1 MNTTL
6 LILAAGMGSRYGGL
20 KQLDAIGPQGQAI
33 LEYSVYD
40 AIKAGFSKIV
50 FVIRK
55 DFEVQFKDTVA
66 TRFASGIKIEYA
78 FQSLNDLPDT
88 YKFKCPNERT
98 KPWGTAQAIWASRNF
113 IQEPFAV
120 INADDFYGRDAF
132 EVMHD
137 YCQKFAKN
145 TSDSTAVSGKAQ
157 NQKVGLITYALE
169 NTLSSNGTVNRGIC
183 AIENAQLKTVEE
195 HSEIQLEKTS
205 GIKGKNSL
213 GQWVSLDATDRVSMN
228 FWGFSHEIFSHIESF
243 FSCFLEA
250 HGAALDSECYLPDAI
265 DSLIQKQIIQ
275 CEALETNA
283 CWLGITYPEDK
294 AFVKAKLS
302 ELNQSEV
309 YFQ

>member
-40 AIKAGFSKIV
+40 AIKAGFNKIV

-98 KPWGTAQAIWASRNF
+98 KPWGTAQAIWAARNL

-132 EVMHD
+132 EVMHN
-137 YCQKFAKN
+137 YCQKLAEN
-145 TSDSTAVSGKAQ
+145 TSDSTAIS
-157 NQKVGLITYALE
+157 
-169 NTLSSNGTVNRGIC
+169 R
-183 AIENAQLKTVEE
+183 
-195 HSEIQLEKTS
+195 
-205 GIKGKNSL
+205 
-213 GQWVSLDATDRVSMN
+213 
-228 FWGFSHEIFSHIESF
+228 
-243 FSCFLEA
+243 
-250 HGAALDSECYLPDAI
+250 
-265 DSLIQKQIIQ
+265 
-275 CEALETNA
+275 
-283 CWLGITYPEDK
+283 
-294 AFVKAKLS
+294 
-302 ELNQSEV
+302 
-309 YFQ
+309 